1 MEDIIMERE
10 LDTRKRKST
19 AGLFGIIL
27 VIIGAAL
34 IANQF
39 DLIPYNL
46 RNVLFTWQAFLI
58 LLGVIFVTTRDS
70 RVTGYILMGVG
81 GFFIIP
87 EIADV
92 TWEYKRLFWPV
103 LFIIIGLIIIFKGG
117 SLFRSRVYSGTNS
130 DQIDDVNV
138 FGGRDKIISSNNFQ
152 GGSIVSV
159 FGGGK
164 YDLRQAALSHKG
176 CELEVVNVFGGINLL
191 IPPDWNVKTEVV
203 GIFGGFSDKRSSVQP
218 DVEKTIIIKGVA
230 IFGGGDIKNM

>member
-1 MEDIIMERE
+1 MERE
-10 LDTRKRKST
+10 LDTRKRKSSP
-19 AGLFGIIL
+19 GLFGIIL

-138 FGGRDKIISSNNFQ
+138 FGGSDKIISSNNFQ

-203 GIFGGFSDKRSSVQP
+203 GIFG
-218 DVEKTIIIKGVA
+218 
-230 IFGGGDIKNM
+230 

>member
-1 MEDIIMERE
+1 MERE

-138 FGGRDKIISSNNFQ
+138 FGGSDKIISSNNFQ